1 MDVKNLLT
9 NYINQ
14 NSPKDLFQEKTIFHG
29 EIIRIEGDIIFLEI
43 LGKGIIQAESN
54 LDLEEMIG
62 EDVKFI
68 VESKDGNT
76 VKIKPLI
83 NESLKDIT
91 KGENRSISKI
101 LKDFNIKETDI
112 SKDLTRNLMKY
123 EVPLKSNT
131 LKNAIK
137 TLDKLIELSEL
148 KDEGL
153 FFIDNEIKTQTE
165 NNKSAELDGNSTLES
180 KENHKQNNGKKSS
193 IESIS
198 RESLNEVLDE
208 LPDIK
213 KEFLSDIKKL
223 LVSNNLNDNEI
234 KLGKE
239 VKEILE
245 NVEIEADKKELLD
258 IISLMTKNKIKP
270 SLNNIKNLKEFI
282 DNPLKFAK
290 VFEAI
295 EDIKNSKQMES
306 IKNKDGITLNKEFK
320 DLNVNKNIKNIDF
333 KNMEDKDIGIE
344 KLKTNDKNSNKL
356 ELINLK
362 EKIEFIKDLNKDMYF
377 HLIPFNV
384 GKEKL
389 NGIVNIIKEKDKNK
403 TSLEDNI
410 NIYISLD
417 TNNLGNIT
425 VSCQSKFDRLEI
437 KVGIDKKDIDFFEKR
452 KEVLIKR
459 IEMLGFNISTLEFIW
474 EEKVSIND
482 NLRSNSNS
490 IHFLDIKV

>member
-83 NESLKDIT
+83 DESLKDIT

-208 LPDIK
+208 LPAIK

-245 NVEIEADKKELLD
+245 NFEIETDKKELLD

-333 KNMEDKDIGIE
+333 KNMEDKDIDIE

-403 TSLEDNI
+403 TSSEDNI